1 MKKLIF
7 LFTFIVSIFSFA
19 TTQKM
24 DYSAYDLSGKM
35 IFNVRVIEVESFRYS
50 YSPNVIVVNNGEKVK
65 IKFSTQDTEHGF
77 KIAKINF
84 DLKAKKGKPIEGEFT
99 APKPGIYEITCS
111 VFCGSGHKKMIGKL
125 IVK

>member
-19 TTQKM
+19 TTQKK
-24 DYSAYDLSGKM
+24 DYSAYNLSGK
-35 IFNVRVIEVESFRYS
+35 IISNVRVIEVESFRYS
-50 YSPNVIVVNNGEKVK
+50 YSPNVIVVNNGEIVK

-77 KIAKINF
+77 KISEINF
-84 DLKAKKGKPIEGEFT
+84 DLKAKKGKPEEGEFT